1 MIHFLSISSIKTDIG
16 KYIYKGSK
24 LFKSNTNVSS
34 QLRTYDS
41 HFFPRS
47 PSDLYK
53 HVVFRVIYSNSYKI
67 NYPSRELIATDDSN
81 VKRMYIT

>member
-24 LFKSNTNVSS
+24 LLFKSNTNVSS

-47 PSDLYK
+47 PSDFFK
-53 HVVFRVIYSNSYKI
+53 HVVYRVIYSTSYEI
-67 NYPSRELIATDDSN
+67 SYPSRELIADDSN
-81 VKRMYIT
+81 VKRMYVM